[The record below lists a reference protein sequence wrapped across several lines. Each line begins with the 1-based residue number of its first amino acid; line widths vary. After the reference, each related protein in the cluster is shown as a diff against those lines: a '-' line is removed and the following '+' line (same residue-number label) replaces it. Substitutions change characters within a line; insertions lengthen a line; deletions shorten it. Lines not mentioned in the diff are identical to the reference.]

1 MTRILETRRLTPV
14 TKYFRLDAPL
24 IARSAMPGQ
33 FVMLRV
39 REGGERIPITIADYD
54 RKAGTISLVIQQ
66 VGATTTL
73 ISALEAGDDLL
84 DVAGPLGSPIE
95 VAAGAH
101 VCGVGGG
108 FGSAVLLGLMRE
120 LKAKGHPTT
129 AIIGARNKDLL
140 ILADELKPNCDH
152 LAICTDDGS
161 AGFKGF
167 VSQQLERFIAGEGP
181 GRPDCVVAIGPM
193 AMMRAVAES
202 TRESK
207 VKTLVS
213 MDPLMVDGTGMC
225 GGCRVMVGGKAQF
238 ACVDGP
244 AFDGHEV
251 DFDVAMRRNKAYVNE
266 EKISRE
272 RVSNCARTAKEEQ
285 DASQAL

>member
-1 MTRILETRRLTPV
+1 MTRILETRRLTAV

-24 IARSAMPGQ
+24 IAASARPGQ
-33 FVMLRV
+33 FIMLRV

-54 RKAGTISLVIQQ
+54 RAAGTVSIVVQQ

-73 ISALEAGDDLL
+73 VCALEAGDDIL
-84 DVAGPLGSPIE
+84 DVVGPLGSPIE
-95 VAAGAH
+95 IPAGAH

-120 LKAKGHPTT
+120 LSASGQRTT
-129 AIIGARNKDLL
+129 AIIGARNKELL
-140 ILADELKPNCDH
+140 ILADELKPICGH

-167 VSQQLERFIAGEGP
+167 VSQQLERFINGEGP
-181 GRPDCVVAIGPM
+181 GRPDLVVAIGPM
-193 AMMRAVAES
+193 AMMRAVAET

-225 GGCRVMVGGKAQF
+225 GGCRVMVNGKAQF

-251 DFDVAMRRNKAYVNE
+251 DFDIAMRRSKTYVKE
-266 EKISRE
+266 EKLALE
-272 RVSNCARTAKEEQ
+272 RMNCTRSAAKE
-285 DASQAL
+285 LH

>member
-24 IARSAMPGQ
+24 IARSARPGQ

-54 RKAGTISLVIQQ
+54 RQAGTISLVIQQ

-95 VAAGAH
+95 VVAGAH

-120 LKAKGHPTT
+120 LKAKGHRTT

-140 ILADELKPNCDH
+140 ILADELRPNCDH

-167 VSQQLERFIAGEGP
+167 VSQQLERFIEGAGP

-193 AMMRAVAES
+193 AMMRAVAET
-202 TRESK
+202 TRAPK

-238 ACVDGP
+238 ACVEGP

-266 EKISRE
+266 EKLSLE
-272 RVSNCARTAKEEQ
+272 RVSKCTRTAKEVH
-285 DASQAL
+285 

>member
-24 IARSAMPGQ
+24 IAAAAKPGQ

-73 ISALEAGDDLL
+73 ISALDAGDDLL
-84 DVAGPLGSPIE
+84 DVVGPLGSPIE
-95 VAAGAH
+95 IPPGSH

-108 FGSAVLLGLMRE
+108 FGSAVLLGFMRE
-120 LKAKGHPTT
+120 LKAAGQRTT
-129 AIIGARNKDLL
+129 AIIGARNKELL
-140 ILADELKPNCDH
+140 VLTDELKPHCDH

-181 GRPDCVVAIGPM
+181 GRPDYVVAIGPM
-193 AMMRAVAES
+193 AMMRAVSET
-202 TRESK
+202 TRGPQ

-225 GGCRVMVGGKAQF
+225 GGCRVIVGGKAQF

-244 AFDGHEV
+244 AFDGHQV
-251 DFDVAMRRNKAYVNE
+251 DFDVAMRRNKAYVKE
-266 EKISRE
+266 EKLALE
-272 RVSNCARTAKEEQ
+272 RVNCTRSAAKEVH
-285 DASQAL
+285 